1 MAEREIDSPADQPE
15 LDPREAAQLL
25 AQSEQRVRDEL
36 NWRSPWLTLFAAV
49 GVFIA
54 FGVAWLTVRGQHP
67 YKGPTELSLVVIWV
81 FVAIRIG
88 TVIYSHRRATSGV
101 SGRSVRQTRAE
112 GIALLV
118 ALVAVYVVMG
128 ALKNAGAGDGVV
140 YGTYVVT
147 ATMLVLG
154 VFGAACFAAHEDRE
168 RLAVSIAIIVVTTGC
183 AFASPRGVWLANGIG
198 CAAVLLVYSALQAT
212 VLQGSRHG
220 A

>member
-1 MAEREIDSPADQPE
+1 M
-15 LDPREAAQLL
+15 L

-67 YKGPTELSLVVIWV
+67 YKGPTEVSSGRHLG
-81 FVAIRIG
+81 FRRDP
-88 TVIYSHRRATSGV
+88 HRHRDLLAPPGDPGV

-128 ALKNAGAGDGVV
+128 ALKNAGASDGVV

-154 VFGAACFAAHEDRE
+154 VFGAARFAAHEDRE
-168 RLAVSIAIIVVTTGC
+168 GPPSRSRSSLVTTGC

-198 CAAVLLVYSALQAT
+198 CAAVLPGLQRPSGDGAA
-212 VLQGSRHG
+212 GSRHG